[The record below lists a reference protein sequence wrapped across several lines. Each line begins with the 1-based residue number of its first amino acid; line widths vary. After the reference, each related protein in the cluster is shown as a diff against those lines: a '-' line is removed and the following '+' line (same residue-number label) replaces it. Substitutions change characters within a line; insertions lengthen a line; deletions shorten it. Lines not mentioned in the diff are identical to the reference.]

1 MKGIVIIWMS
11 PVVEFRNP
19 ACVIDRLSLR
29 MISGSRVGKKA
40 E

>member
-1 MKGIVIIWMS
+1 MKGIVTIWTR
-11 PVVEFRNP
+11 PVTEFRKP
-19 ACVIDRLSLR
+19 AWAIDRLSFR